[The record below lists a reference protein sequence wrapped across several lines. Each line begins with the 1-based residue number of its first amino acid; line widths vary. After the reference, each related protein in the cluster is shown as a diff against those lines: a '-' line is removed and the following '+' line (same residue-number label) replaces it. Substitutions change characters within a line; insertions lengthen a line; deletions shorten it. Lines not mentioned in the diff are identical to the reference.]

1 MALHRLVIFT
11 LSLCLLA
18 ACDDSSKAQQ
28 REVAA
33 KEATQNTSSEKV
45 ENFQKQNVN
54 DKSTIQAMI
63 IDGAKKKLPLLID
76 QATLLTEVSTKSN
89 TFIYHYEVKGIPVS
103 VIDTNYW
110 QKNMKKTI
118 QVQYCKDDDKMKVF
132 REFFPEG
139 STYNYF
145 VDNKLVYSHTITPAE
160 CH

>member
-1 MALHRLVIFT
+1 MPSCLFVLLT
-11 LSLCLLA
+11 LSVCLLA
-18 ACDDSSKAQQ
+18 ACDDSSKAQPVPP
-28 REVAA
+28 R
-33 KEATQNTSSEKV
+33 EATQKTSSENV
-45 ENFQKQNVN
+45 EKFQKQNVN

-110 QKNMKKTI
+110 QENMKKTI

-132 REFFPEG
+132 REFFPGG

-145 VDNKLVYSHTITPAE
+145 VDNKLVYSRTITPAE